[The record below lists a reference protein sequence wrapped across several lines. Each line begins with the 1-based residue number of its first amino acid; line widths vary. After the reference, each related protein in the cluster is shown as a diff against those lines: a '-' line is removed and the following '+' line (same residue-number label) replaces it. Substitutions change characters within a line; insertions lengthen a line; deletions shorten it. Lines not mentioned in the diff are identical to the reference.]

1 MRLGLVTCANL
12 PDWEVDDHPLF
23 EVLDRCAGVVWDRPV
38 WSDPRVDWSGYDG
51 LLIRTT
57 WDYTDRVG
65 AFVAWAEGLSV
76 PLFNDAGVVRWN
88 TRKTYLRDLHRR
100 GVPVAP
106 TVWLPA
112 GSAVDL
118 GALMEERGWRR
129 AFFKPVVGATARAT
143 GRVLSGGLEAAQA
156 QLDAWLEDED
166 MMVQPYLPAVEEE
179 GELSVIVV
187 DGEPTHAVRKVPVPG
202 DYRVQDDFGAH
213 DEPIA
218 LAEDLGALAA
228 LALGEA
234 RALLGRELLYGRVDA
249 LRMPDGA
256 LVLNELE
263 LVEPSLF
270 LRHGPEAAGRL
281 VDRLIARVGEG
292 T

>member
-1 MRLGLVTCANL
+1 MKLGLVTCANL

-23 EVLDRCAGVVWDRPV
+23 EALDRCAGVVWDRPV
-38 WSDPRVDWSGYDG
+38 WSDPRVDWAGYDG

-88 TRKTYLRDLHRR
+88 TRKTYLRALHQR

-112 GSAVDL
+112 GSAADL
-118 GALMEERGWRR
+118 GALMEERGWQR

-143 GRVLSGGLEAAQA
+143 GRVLPGGLAAAQA

-179 GELSVIVV
+179 GELSVIVI

-228 LALGEA
+228 LALAEA
-234 RALLGRELLYGRVDA
+234 RGLLGRELLYGRVDA

-270 LRHGPEAAGRL
+270 LRHGPGAAGRL